1 MTYQKPR
8 FGHAIHKAVYRPHK
22 AEVNHLAKRS
32 SSGCSTGGFYKSP
45 TANQTVSTS
54 NPVNVAWD
62 NTCLDPAPKLVDI
75 YLYAPGH
82 NASLIQAFN
91 GADYA
96 HGSMDVGYTSTL
108 ETER

>member
-1 MTYQKPR
+1 MAFHNAR
-8 FGHAIHKAVYRPHK
+8 FGHAVHRPANHARK
-22 AEVNHLAKRS
+22 AEVHHVVKRS
-32 SSGCSTGGFYKSP
+32 DCSTGGFYKSP

-54 NPVNVAWD
+54 KPVNVAWD
-62 NTCLDPAPKLVDI
+62 NTCLNPAPKLVDI

-96 HGSMDVGYTSTL
+96 HGSMGVRSFLLSYP
-108 ETER
+108 